1 MAQTGHPDDT
11 STAGVRRYTVERGGL
26 IPVGRRPTLGRYLKQ
41 LWDFRSFILFDSQSR
56 VASGN
61 TEETLGKAWMVL
73 NPILNGATYFLVF
86 GLLLGTGRGVE
97 NFIAYL
103 IIGVFM
109 FRFTTQSILN
119 GARSINNNRAIVQAF
134 HFPRATLPIATCVRE
149 LLANVPA
156 YVVMFVLI
164 LAIPPLEP
172 ITWKWLLFIPAVIL
186 QFLFN
191 IGLSL
196 LLARIVTQV
205 KDFAHLISF
214 GTRLWLY
221 LSAVFY
227 AADRFASVPVM
238 MAFMEANPMFCLLD
252 IAREVLLYDALPSAE
267 RWLVLGAWTVG
278 LLVVGT
284 VVFWK
289 AEEAYGR
296 EI

>member
-1 MAQTGHPDDT
+1 MAQTGHPDGT
-11 STAGVRRYTVERGGL
+11 STAGHLQYSVSRDSL
-26 IPVGRRPTLGRYLKQ
+26 IPVGRRPSLGRYLRQ
-41 LWDFRSFILFDSQSR
+41 LWDFRSFILFDSQAR
-56 VASGN
+56 VSSGN
-61 TEETLGKAWMVL
+61 TEESLGKIWMIL

-149 LLANVPA
+149 LLANIPA

-164 LAIPPLEP
+164 LVIPPLEP
-172 ITWKWLLFIPAVIL
+172 ITWKWLLFIPVVVL
-186 QFLFN
+186 QFFFN

-214 GTRLWLY
+214 ATRLWLY

-227 AADRFASVPVM
+227 AADRFASHPLM
-238 MAFMEANPMFCLLD
+238 MAFMEANPMFCVLD
-252 IAREVLLYDALPSAE
+252 IARDVLLYDAFPAPE
-267 RWLVLGAWTVG
+267 RWIVLAAWTVG
-278 LLVVGT
+278 LLIVGT